1 MSIKFFFELIKS
13 QYFFILNYFVKPDFK
28 GSDYYIPIGNNT
40 NIPDDKSNFV
50 ADNPNLDHRISK
62 HYVEM
67 KHIFHFRVIDMDN
80 NVHACGTQIDN
91 ELLSETNEYRNSV
104 ENEPNYINYNNEL
117 QVWKIA
123 LFRHNRI

>member
-1 MSIKFFFELIKS
+1 ME
-13 QYFFILNYFVKPDFK
+13 
-28 GSDYYIPIGNNT
+28 
-40 NIPDDKSNFV
+40 
-50 ADNPNLDHRISK
+50 
-62 HYVEM
+62 
-67 KHIFHFRVIDMDN
+67 HIFNFSVINKDN

-91 ELLSETNEYRNSV
+91 ELLSETIEYRNGM